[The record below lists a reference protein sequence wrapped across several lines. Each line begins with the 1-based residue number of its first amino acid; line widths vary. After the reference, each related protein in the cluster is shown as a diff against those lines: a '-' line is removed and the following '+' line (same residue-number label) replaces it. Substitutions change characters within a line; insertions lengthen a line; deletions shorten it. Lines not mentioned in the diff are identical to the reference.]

1 MTAKKYDYFEEICTT
16 SLFFKNLSEKT
27 IKALSEVMSVKE
39 FAPKEVIIQQFDDN
53 KSLFFLL
60 EGTLGVYVQE
70 QKVSELDHFGEVVG
84 EISLISS
91 SQASATVMAE
101 SKAVMLVLA
110 LQEVSSLAPEALS
123 EFANSQFKLFAAIL
137 AQRLVLT
144 NEKAR
149 QFEKTNKELTEMKEQ
164 LEKVNQQLEVRVQ
177 QRTEELKEKNKKLE
191 LVAQENKQLVRV
203 MCHDLNNAQAV
214 IQMTTS
220 RALKMFSQLSP
231 EQQLESWKRVERAS
245 AKERVL
251 INYVRDLNALESG
264 KKEILLVPVKLGEI
278 IDASFFLL
286 QDKIVQKEI
295 KLNISI
301 DPLVKILS
309 EPVSLTHSVL
319 NNLLSNAIKFTPRG
333 KTIEIKGESLNSDQY
348 MLTVEDKGIG
358 IPSELLQNLFSVSKK
373 TSRPGTE
380 GEAGTGF
387 GMPLVHA
394 TMKAYGGDIQV
405 SSVPQEQNP
414 ENCGTSFKLI
424 FKKVN

>member
-27 IKALSEVMSVKE
+27 IKALSEVVSVKE
-39 FAPKEVIIQQFDDN
+39 FSPKEVIIQQFDDN

-203 MCHDLNNAQAV
+203 MCHDLNNTQAV

-231 EQQLESWKRVERAS
+231 EQQLESWKRVDRAS

-264 KKEILLVPVKLGEI
+264 KKEIFLVPVKLGEI

>member
-319 NNLLSNAIKFTPRG
+319 NNLLSNAIKFTPR
-333 KTIEIKGESLNSDQY
+333 
-348 MLTVEDKGIG
+348 
-358 IPSELLQNLFSVSKK
+358 
-373 TSRPGTE
+373 
-380 GEAGTGF
+380 
-387 GMPLVHA
+387 
-394 TMKAYGGDIQV
+394 
-405 SSVPQEQNP
+405 
-414 ENCGTSFKLI
+414 
-424 FKKVN
+424 